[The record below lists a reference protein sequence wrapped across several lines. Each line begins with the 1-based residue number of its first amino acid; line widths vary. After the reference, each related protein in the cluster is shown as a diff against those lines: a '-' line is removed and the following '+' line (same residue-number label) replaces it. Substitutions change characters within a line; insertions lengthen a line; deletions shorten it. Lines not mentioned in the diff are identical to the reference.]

1 MATKRKSFILDDV
14 IEVEEYHDGRYGA
27 PGMKREKKKKAT
39 PDQVAKINQ
48 YNKEK
53 KARRRLRQ
61 YFHEND
67 WFVTLTYRREARSQ
81 DMKTVKKHFRT
92 FITKV
97 RKEYKKNGCEL
108 FWIRNI
114 ENTKNNNWH
123 IHLVINDAPDLIKLL
138 NKLRPHGIAHDSKQ
152 LYKRGGFKDLAA
164 YITKDEKST
173 RKELGQ
179 VVDHIVTEAN
189 YSTSRNMPLKPPKE
203 KILKR
208 WQEEPKP
215 KKGWYIDK
223 DSFFE
228 GINPV
233 TGYKYRHYTMFRIEM
248 HRRI

>member
-1 MATKRKSFILDDV
+1 MATKKKSFILDDV

-27 PGMKREKKKKAT
+27 PGIKREKKKKAT
-39 PDQVAKINQ
+39 PEQVAKINQ

-61 YFHEND
+61 YFREND
-67 WFVTLTYRREARSQ
+67 WFVTLTYRKDARPP

-97 RKEYKKNGCEL
+97 RKEYKKNDCEL
-108 FWIRNI
+108 LWIRNI
-114 ENTKNNNWH
+114 ENTKTNNWH
-123 IHLVINDAPDLIKLL
+123 IHLVINDIPDLIRLL
-138 NKLRPHGIAHDSKQ
+138 NKLWPHGTVHDSKQ
-152 LYKRGGFKDLAA
+152 LYKRGGFRDLAA

-179 VVDHIVTEAN
+179 IMDHVVTEAS
-189 YSTSRNMPLKPPKE
+189 YSTSRNMPLKPLKE
-203 KILKR
+203 RILKR

-215 KKGWYIDK
+215 KQGWYIDK
-223 DSFFE
+223 DSYFE

-233 TGYKYRHYTMFRIEM
+233 TGYKYRHYTMFRIET